1 MVTAQEIQAQVLQSH
16 EQIRALSTEIAHL
29 NQQVANSNNALH
41 QKIAVM
47 KNGFNERDQKICELE
62 VYDQQTIA
70 IVSGGGSQNK
80 AEDSVRLFDM
90 KNVSVKV
97 FGGKSGESFRTWAK
111 KVRAS
116 CNGKR
121 PGFRKCLKWVKAP
134 KEKVTDTSLEH
145 VDWKYKSFVNE
156 VLYDFLAMHTSDDAQ
171 ILV

>member
-116 CNGKR
+116 CNGKKGR
-121 PGFRKCLKWVKAP
+121 GF
-134 KEKVTDTSLEH
+134 E
-145 VDWKYKSFVNE
+145 SF
-156 VLYDFLAMHTSDDAQ
+156 
-171 ILV
+171 